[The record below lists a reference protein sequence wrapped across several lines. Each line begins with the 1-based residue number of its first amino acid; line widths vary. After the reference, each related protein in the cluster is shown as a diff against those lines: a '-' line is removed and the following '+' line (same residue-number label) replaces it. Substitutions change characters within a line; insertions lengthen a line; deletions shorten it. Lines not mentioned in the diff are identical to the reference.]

1 MNSWAALCPTLK
13 PSRGDLFF
21 FARFIKLRTIQSLD
35 TENLPHVMY
44 SSPCWPAAKLSA
56 ELGAQHQKVQHKPR
70 GTSPTDLRLWQRWRC
85 NQQDVGICSRKHF
98 IHDSL
103 TSVDGLTTKE
113 LYGVL
118 FPNSQAECL
127 LTNQCHCMRQ
137 CYFSR
142 VAWVCLNMLRPQS
155 LSFEIFC

>member
-1 MNSWAALCPTLK
+1 MQSCQPNWEHNK
-13 PSRGDLFF
+13 
-21 FARFIKLRTIQSLD
+21 IKKCSTNQEEPVLD
-35 TENLPHVMY
+35 F
-44 SSPCWPAAKLSA
+44 
-56 ELGAQHQKVQHKPR
+56 
-70 GTSPTDLRLWQRWRC
+70 RLWQRWRC

-103 TSVDGLTTKE
+103 TSVDGLTAKE

-127 LTNQCHCMRQ
+127 LTNECHCMRQ

-155 LSFEIFC
+155 LSFEIFCLFGFIWHFSCIRNNTLTRKRVCCSSGYSVSGEYSWCFAG